1 MLRPEKL
8 FHLKKNYDNYL
19 MGIIK
24 PTNNEITIDEIK
36 KLAEKELPNY
46 MIPSKII
53 LVKNI
58 PLNSNGKLDRKK
70 IIKNY

>member
-1 MLRPEKL
+1 
-8 FHLKKNYDNYL
+8 

-24 PTNNEITIDEIK
+24 PTNNVITIDEIK
-36 KLAEKELPNY
+36 KLAEEELPNY